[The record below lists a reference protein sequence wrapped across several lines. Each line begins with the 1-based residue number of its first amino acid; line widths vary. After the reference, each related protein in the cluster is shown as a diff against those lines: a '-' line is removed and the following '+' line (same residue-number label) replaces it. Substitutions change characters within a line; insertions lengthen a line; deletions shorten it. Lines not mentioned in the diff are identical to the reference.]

1 MSSRY
6 VVPVAVAAVVA
17 VEVVVIAM
25 VAVPVVAILAEQG
38 SAGAAGCEG
47 GPEATH
53 SKELEAT
60 RSRLEAEGTW
70 TKTSI
75 GGR

>member
-1 MSSRY
+1 M
-6 VVPVAVAAVVA
+6 A

-38 SAGAAGCEG
+38 SAGAAGCEE

-53 SKELEAT
+53 SKEPEAT
-60 RSRLEAEGTW
+60 RSRLEAERTW